1 MRSDAEPTAEQ
12 TAVPDEGLLKYLVYT
27 STPTRQMVPEDF
39 ESILRTARHRNRR
52 VGITGIL
59 LFRDDCFIQFLEGP
73 PAEIDA
79 LLDDIV
85 ADERHHHLRV
95 ILTETTVDRSFPD
108 WRMGFGTPGA
118 HEPAGLHGVRDS
130 FNDLAAGADEGVVRR
145 SAEDCSNWFKAKEHS
160 AAS

>member
-1 MRSDAEPTAEQ
+1 MTDQTSDATPAVATAKHTVTVPNSINMVSLLGPGDEHLELIE
-12 TAVPDEGLLKYLVYT
+12 TA
-27 STPTRQMVPEDF
+27 F
-39 ESILRTARHRNRR
+39 EADVHVRGNR
-52 VGITGIL
+52 VT
-59 LFRDDCFIQFLEGP
+59 LEGP

-79 LLDDIV
+79 LLDDII

-118 HEPAGLHGVRDS
+118 HEPAGLPDERDS
-130 FNDLAAGADEGVVRR
+130 FNDLAAGADGGTVRR
-145 SAEDCSNWFKAKEHS
+145 AADDVSTWFKAKEHS

>member
-73 PAEIDA
+73 PTEVDA
-79 LLDDIV
+79 LLDDII

-118 HEPAGLHGVRDS
+118 HEPVGLPDERDS
-130 FNDLAAGADEGVVRR
+130 FNDLAAGADGGTVRR
-145 SAEDCSNWFKAKEHS
+145 AAEDCSNWFKAKEHS

>member
-39 ESILRTARHRNRR
+39 ESILRTARERNRR
-52 VGITGIL
+52 AGITGIL
-59 LFRDDCFIQFLEGP
+59 LFRDNCFIQFLEGP

-95 ILTETTVDRSFPD
+95 ILAEMTADRSFPD

-118 HEPAGLHGVRDS
+118 HEPTGLPDDRDS
-130 FNDLAAGADEGVVRR
+130 FRDLATGEDGGTVRR
-145 SAEDCSNWFKAKEHS
+145 AADDVSTWFKTKERS